1 MDRNLDM
8 SLRTQSVIEVV
19 GKLDS
24 AEVLI
29 EMVVYEYGVGV
40 LRLQEWL
47 WRSWR
52 ECDDYTSVD

>member
-19 GKLDS
+19 GKLDF

-40 LRLQEWL
+40 LRLQEKF

-52 ECDDYTSVD
+52 ECEIGRAHV

>member
-40 LRLQEWL
+40 LRLQEKL

>member
-40 LRLQEWL
+40 LRLQEKL
-47 WRSWR
+47 WSSWR